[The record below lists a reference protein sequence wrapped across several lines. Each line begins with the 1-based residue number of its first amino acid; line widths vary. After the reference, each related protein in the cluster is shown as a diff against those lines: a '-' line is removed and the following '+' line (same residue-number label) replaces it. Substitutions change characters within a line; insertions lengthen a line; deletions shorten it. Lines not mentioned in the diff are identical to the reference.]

1 MPILVLEKWTSGK
14 IEVSNNPYAEFEY
27 LVKGTDNAA
36 AALAAVGAEIPQD
49 VGGAALQSA
58 GISGRIAEDIWGAYA
73 RYGIGTR
80 GEEERRQPGDVTYSF
95 DASAG
100 NAHITNS
107 LETVGRYA
115 AFARGAPDLQ
125 GAINVTE
132 DAVEGVDIYV
142 PQLQLEY
149 KGWFSPSVVTFEYVA
164 QLMRMTATTN
174 NAPFKGFAA
183 GELLFLGPSGS
194 RKNAE
199 QWELTF
205 RFAASPNKTDL
216 QVGSITG
223 ISKKG
228 WEYLWI
234 RYEDR
239 LSPETSS
246 SESDIKT
253 LLKAPVYVYVERVYD
268 ASNFALF
275 GLGV

>member
-1 MPILVLEKWTSGK
+1 MPTVVLESWTSGR

-27 LVKGTDNAA
+27 LVSGTDNAVA
-36 AALAAVGAEIPQD
+36 AVAALGAEIANEA
-49 VGGAALQSA
+49 GGAPLQSA
-58 GISGRIAEDIWGAYA
+58 GISRRISETIWSGYA
-73 RYGIGTR
+73 RYGIGER

-100 NAHITNS
+100 TAHITNS

-115 AFARGAPDLQ
+115 NFGRAVPDYQ

-132 DAVEGVDIYV
+132 DTVEGVDIYV

-149 KGWFSPSVVTFEYVA
+149 KGWFHPSAVTNDYVA

-183 GELLFLGPSGS
+183 GELLFLGPIGQ

-199 QWELTF
+199 SWEITF
-205 RFAASPNKTDL
+205 RFAASPNETDL
-216 QVGSITG
+216 QVGTITG
-223 ISKKG
+223 IAKKG

-234 RYEDR
+234 RYEDA
-239 LSPETSS
+239 LNSESS
-246 SESDIKT
+246 SGSSPRK
-253 LLKAPVYVYVERVYD
+253 LVKAPVHVLVERVYH
-268 ASNFALF
+268 ASNYALF